1 MGCCHNVETTNT
13 IVYIKND
20 SSLTNTES
28 LSNNNY
34 NAEINW
40 NIPITLS
47 QKEILRNRPILSK
60 LILNKRRK
68 THFYL

>member
-20 SSLTNTES
+20 SSFTNTES

-40 NIPITLS
+40 NIPLTLS
-47 QKEILRNRPILSK
+47 QKEILRNTFKSMINSMNRLKIFG
-60 LILNKRRK
+60 
-68 THFYL
+68 HV

>member
-20 SSLTNTES
+20 SSFTNTES

-47 QKEILRNRPILSK
+47 QKEILRSRPILSK

-68 THFYL
+68 TQFYL

>member
-20 SSLTNTES
+20 SSFTNTES

-47 QKEILRNRPILSK
+47 QKGIFRNRPILSK

>member
-13 IVYIKND
+13 IVYLKND
-20 SSLTNTES
+20 SSFTNTES